1 MTIRRTAM
9 LGVLVLLAVA
19 FAGCRSAYY
28 KAWETVGREKRD
40 LLRTKVAQVQNDQQE
55 AVQSFATALDRL
67 RSMVE
72 VDEPELEKLYDT
84 LDNDLERS
92 EKRAETVRQRVDEIE
107 RVAEDLFDEW
117 RAEIEQISSPE
128 LRAESS
134 QALRETRRRYA
145 DLESALHSA
154 EASMEPVLVKLRDQ
168 VLALKH
174 RLNAA
179 AVGALTG
186 EVAEIEA
193 DVEALIAEMERS
205 IAEAERFLEG
215 MD

>member
-1 MTIRRTAM
+1 MTIRRASTLA
-9 LGVLVLLAVA
+9 VVALLAVT
-19 FAGCRSAYY
+19 FAGCRSTYY

-40 LLRTKVAQVQNDQQE
+40 LLRNKVEQVQDDQQD
-55 AVQSFATALDRL
+55 AVESFTTALERL
-67 RSMVE
+67 RAMVD
-72 VDEPELEKLYDT
+72 VDEPELEKFYDK
-84 LDNDLERS
+84 LSNDLERS
-92 EKRAETVRQRVDEIE
+92 EKRAETVRERVDEIE
-107 RVAEDLFDEW
+107 QVSEDLFDEW
-117 RAEIEQISSPE
+117 RSEIEEISSPE

-134 QALRETRRRYA
+134 QALRDTRRRYV

-154 EASMEPVLVKLRDQ
+154 EASMEPVLVKLSDQ

-179 AVGALTG
+179 AVSALTG

-205 IAEAERFLEG
+205 IEEAEKFLEG
-215 MD
+215 MG